1 MAAGRN
7 RLSRVANIRRIRKSK
22 GARKLRRELGLDV
35 KGGIFPSALSGIV
48 FSAIQNEKFY
58 ILLGALPEYETS
70 IRTRMEEILQERNPT
85 LLDELMK

>member
-22 GARKLRRELGLDV
+22 GARKLRRELGLGV

-58 ILLGALPEYETS
+58 ILLGILPEYETS